1 MRQRL
6 DRIPAL
12 QFCMPRLGWPSAV
25 DWDDLRFFL
34 VLSRHRT
41 LSSAALELK
50 VAQPTVGRRIT
61 ALERRI
67 GAQLFMR
74 GSNGFT
80 LTPSGARALAFA
92 QRMEQDALSAERHL
106 AGRDEGVR
114 GAVRITASEW
124 LVTSVLSPV
133 AASLLAIH
141 PEPCIELIADARHLN
156 LARREAEI
164 ALRPRRFVQQGVIQR
179 AVGKL
184 AFGLYAT
191 HPYLAAQGRPSYG
204 DGSGHT
210 LVAMSDETGDAAR
223 TWLDAALPNATRSL
237 KANGRDA
244 MLALARTGAA
254 LACLARIVGDRSP
267 DLERVGLSP
276 KPPSPQLWL
285 GVHRDTRQI
294 PRVRAV
300 VTHLIERLHA
310 IGPTLC
316 PND

>member
-1 MRQRL
+1 
-6 DRIPAL
+6 
-12 QFCMPRLGWPSAV
+12 LGSVV

-41 LSSAALELK
+41 LSSAASELK

-67 GAQLFMR
+67 GAQLFVR
-74 GSNGFT
+74 SSSGFT
-80 LTPSGARALAFA
+80 LTASGTRALAFA

-114 GAVRITASEW
+114 GSVRITASEW
-124 LVTSVLSPV
+124 LVTSVLSPIV
-133 AASLLAIH
+133 ATLLAAH
-141 PEPCIELIADARHLN
+141 PELRIELIADARHLN

-164 ALRPRRFVQQGVIQR
+164 ALRPRRFEQQGIVQR

-191 HPYLAAQGRPSYG
+191 HPYLTAQGRPSYG
-204 DGSGHT
+204 DGRGHT

-223 TWLDAALPNATRSL
+223 SWLDAALPNATRSL
-237 KANGRDA
+237 KVNGRDA

-267 DLERVGLSP
+267 DLERVALSP
-276 KPPSPQLWL
+276 KPPLPQLWL
-285 GVHRDTRQI
+285 GVHRDTRQT

-300 VTHLIERLHA
+300 VTHLVERLYV
-310 IGPTLC
+310 IGPTLS